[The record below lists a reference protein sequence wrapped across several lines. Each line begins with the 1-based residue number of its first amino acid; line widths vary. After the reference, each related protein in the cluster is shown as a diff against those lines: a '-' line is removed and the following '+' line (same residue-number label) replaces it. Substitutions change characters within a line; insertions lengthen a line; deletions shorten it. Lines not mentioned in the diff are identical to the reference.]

1 MTTAGAQRNALPS
14 AGQNVVQN
22 TVQNAVQNTVS
33 GAARNTARN
42 TVPTAA
48 PLLSAQWFRV
58 ATLCP
63 LLPPQL
69 LSQRHHQRGQVW
81 HVLTL
86 ADGTRSFRL
95 NAAAWH
101 TVARCNGRRTT
112 QQLWDL
118 VLAEFGDAAPSQDE
132 LLSILAR
139 LHAAGLLSFDR
150 RPDFGAAAAAVMHT
164 TEVPAAR
171 RNNLLAWRIPLG
183 RPDAWLARAARPLAA
198 VPGWPLLA
206 AWLLAVGWAVLA
218 GVAHAGELAAQLH
231 SLLAAPK
238 TWGLAWL
245 AYPVLKLLHE
255 VAHGLVAK
263 RMGAQVSEWG
273 ITLLMFLPVPYVDA
287 SAASALPRRR
297 QRLAVAAAGIKVEAA
312 VAAAALAVLLNVQP
326 GALHDTAL
334 LVFFI
339 AALSTLLVNA
349 NPLLRFD
356 GYHMLSDA
364 LNLPNLASRSNQYTL
379 QALARVLLRIQP
391 PAALVPASG
400 EKPWLLVYAPAA
412 LAMRWVVAW
421 AVVLWLGSI
430 AQPLGLLAGAALA
443 WSLLLV
449 PSFKLLRW
457 LRSGA
462 LEGSG
467 GAFSAPRLLLHGLF
481 AVAAALLWWPLPVS
495 TVAQGILWLP
505 EHALV
510 RSQAAGVVGEVL
522 VGDGQAVQAG
532 EAVMQ
537 LVSPTLQTDVARLR
551 GRVQG
556 LLAEQARTLQ
566 AEPATAVQAE
576 HTLHASMA
584 ELAQAEA
591 QLDRLTVRAQAAGR
605 FVVDHA
611 ADLPGR
617 HVQRGALLAHVI
629 TGEPGIV
636 RLAVPHD
643 SAAHIA
649 ALERAV
655 PAAGGTAAGAVLDAL
670 APRMQAQ
677 TQTQTQT
684 QTQATQM
691 QIQVQVQG
699 VDLASPPRTARWAG
713 RPSGGVTQ
721 LPSAALGERSGG
733 RIATDAS
740 DSSGLRP
747 AQPVLVGELQ
757 LEGAAASRIGERV
770 LVRFEQGRSP
780 LLVQLAAKVQRQL
793 LRHFNPSA

>member
-1 MTTAGAQRNALPS
+1 MTMPGTLPS
-14 AGQNVVQN
+14 
-22 TVQNAVQNTVS
+22 
-33 GAARNTARN
+33 TAS
-42 TVPTAA
+42 
-48 PLLSAQWFRV
+48 LLSPQWFRV
-58 ATLCP
+58 ATLRP

-69 LSQRHHQRGQVW
+69 SSQRHHQRGEVW
-81 HVLTL
+81 HVLTG
-86 ADGTRSFRL
+86 ADGSRSFRL

-101 TVARCNGRRTT
+101 TVARCNGRRSA

-118 VLAEFGDAAPSQDE
+118 ALAELGDAAPSQDE
-132 LLSILAR
+132 LLSMLAR

-150 RPDFGAAAAAVMHT
+150 RPDFGAVSAST
-164 TEVPAAR
+164 PRSPEVAPAR

-183 RPDAWLARAARPLAA
+183 RPDALLARLARPLATL
-198 VPGWPLLA
+198 PGWPLLA
-206 AWLLAVGWAVLA
+206 AWLLAVLWAMLA
-218 GVAHAGELAAQLH
+218 GAQHAGALAAQLH
-231 SLLAAPK
+231 GLLASPK

-245 AYPVLKLLHE
+245 AYPALKLLHE

-273 ITLLMFLPVPYVDA
+273 ITLLMFVPVPYVDA

-297 QRLAVAAAGIKVEAA
+297 QRLLVAAAGIVVEGA

-326 GALHDTAL
+326 GALHDAAL

-364 LNLPNLASRSNQYTL
+364 LSLPNLASRSSQYTL
-379 QALARVLLRIQP
+379 QALARLITRSSAPAGVV
-391 PAALVPASG
+391 PAAG
-400 EKPWLLVYAPAA
+400 ERPWLLAYAPAA

-430 AQPLGLLAGAALA
+430 AQLLGLLAGAAFA

-449 PSFKLLRW
+449 PAFRLLRW

-462 LEGSG
+462 PKGSG
-467 GAFSAPRLLLHGLF
+467 GAFSTQRLLLHGLL
-481 AVAAALLWWPLPVS
+481 ALPAALLLWPLPVS
-495 TVAQGILWLP
+495 TVAQGIRWLP

-510 RSQAAGVVGEVL
+510 RSQAPGVVGEVL
-522 VGDGQAVQAG
+522 VSDGQAVQAG
-532 EAVMQ
+532 DAVMQ
-537 LVSPTLQTDVARLR
+537 LVSPTLQTDVERLR

-556 LLAEQARTLQ
+556 LLAEQARALQ
-566 AEPATAVQAE
+566 TEPATAVQAE

-584 ELAQAEA
+584 ELAQAEER
-591 QLDRLTVRAQAAGR
+591 LGRLTVRTQAAGR
-605 FVVDHA
+605 VVIDHA

-643 SAAHIA
+643 SALHIA
-649 ALERAV
+649 ALERTT
-655 PAAGGTAAGAVLDAL
+655 PGAGGTTAGTARDAL
-670 APRMQAQ
+670 PLQTQTQTQAQ
-677 TQTQTQT
+677 TQTQTQA
-684 QTQATQM
+684 QAM
-691 QIQVQVQG
+691 QVRVQVQG
-699 VDLASPPRTARWAG
+699 VDLASPPRIARWAG

-721 LPSAALGERSGG
+721 LPSAALGDRSGG
-733 RIATDAS
+733 RITTDLS

-770 LVRFEQGRSP
+770 LVRFEHGHLP
-780 LLVQLAAKVQRQL
+780 LLLQLAGKVQQQL
-793 LRHFNPSA
+793 LRHFNPGT